1 MTAGRMVQDF
11 VAPARDSSAG
21 SAGGPAFQGR
31 VRLYLIGLL
40 AIASFHHLVI
50 LTARLALDGS
60 SARAAA
66 LDPDALRRLALI
78 VACAALVSVTSLLR
92 LTRSAL
98 LWLDAAAALVVSGAM
113 LVGIAMRPPEI
124 RPELLALLNVTLV
137 LVGRAALV
145 PSTARR
151 TLVIGGLAIAPLLIV
166 APFLYPA
173 EHTIAGIP
181 VRRLVRVTVFGF
193 GVATLAVT
201 AVTSQVIYRLR
212 RSVRSAMKLGPYEIQ
227 RKIGEGGMGTV
238 YEARH
243 ALLKR
248 RTALK
253 LIKPSHLDLST
264 EARFEREAQLT
275 SELSHPN
282 TVSLYDYGQ
291 TTDGIYY
298 YAMEFVDGVTLHDL
312 VRRGGPLPVGRALDL
327 LHQVAASLAQA
338 HRKGLIHRDIKPSN
352 VMVCYREGH
361 PDCIKVLDFGLAK
374 RLETTEDGRT
384 EDGDLVIGTPEFMA
398 PEATYD
404 TESVGAAS
412 DVYAVGVLGYFLLTG
427 SVPFSGRN
435 ARAIAYA
442 HLGQPLLPPSLR
454 SKREVPADIEQ
465 VLAVCLTKTPEG
477 RYRDGQALLRALEAC
492 HDDGSWSTDR
502 AEQWWQAWERRAA
515 AKRRAGEEAP
525 REATPAA
532 PRKEP
537 NPAATRAFGLTRR
550 KEQAETAPSPRDAA
564 RPPWTA
570 P

>member
-1 MTAGRMVQDF
+1 MTADRLDHDF
-11 VAPARDSSAG
+11 VGPARDSSAG
-21 SAGGPAFQGR
+21 SAGGQAFQGR
-31 VRLYLIGLL
+31 VRLYLIVLL

-50 LTARLALDGS
+50 LTARLALDGNS
-60 SARAAA
+60 VRAAM
-66 LDPDALRRLALI
+66 LDPDALKRLALI
-78 VACAALVSVTSLLR
+78 VACAALVAVTSLLR

-98 LWLDAAAALVVSGAM
+98 LWLDAAAALLVSGAM
-113 LVGIAMRPPEI
+113 LAGIAMRPPEL

-173 EHTIAGIP
+173 EHAIADIP

-253 LIKPSHLDLST
+253 LIKTSHLDLST

-298 YAMEFVDGVTLHDL
+298 YAMEYVDGVTLHEL
-312 VRRGGPLPVGRALDL
+312 VRRGGPLPAGRALDL
-327 LHQVAASLAQA
+327 LRQVAASLAQA
-338 HRKGLIHRDIKPSN
+338 HSKGLIHRDIKPSN

-361 PDCIKVLDFGLAK
+361 PDCVKVLDFGLAK
-374 RLETTEDGRT
+374 RLDPTEDLRSD
-384 EDGDLVIGTPEFMA
+384 DGNLVIGTPEFMA
-398 PEATYD
+398 PEAAYE
-404 TESVGAAS
+404 TESVGAAC

-427 SVPFSGRN
+427 SVPFSGRS
-435 ARAIAYA
+435 ARAIACA
-442 HLGQPLLPPSLR
+442 HLTQPLLPPSLR
-454 SKREVPADIEQ
+454 SEREVPADIEQ
-465 VLAVCLTKTPEG
+465 VLAVCLTKAAEG
-477 RYRDGQALLRALEAC
+477 RYSDGRALLRALEAC
-492 HDDGSWSTDR
+492 HDDASWSTGR
-502 AEQWWQAWERRAA
+502 AEQWWRAWDRRAA
-515 AKRRAGEEAP
+515 RRSRASEGAP
-525 REATPAA
+525 REAAPAA
-532 PRKEP
+532 TPKDP
-537 NPAATRAFGLTRR
+537 HPAATRAFRLTRR
-550 KEQAETAPSPRDAA
+550 KEQAQTDG
-564 RPPWTA
+564 
-570 P
+570 